1 MAKFKIIASKRVDL
15 EHSEFTV
22 EPIVDEPQPGE
33 IFALNDVIGPFE
45 YVIQTVQPVEAFR
58 KLACLNWIVED
69 NQFAGAVATS
79 RRPNATERRRNR
91 L

>member
-1 MAKFKIIASKRVDL
+1 MAKFKIISSRRVDL
-15 EHSEFTV
+15 EHCEFTV
-22 EPIVDEPQPGE
+22 EPLLDEPQPGE

-45 YVIQTVQPVEAFR
+45 YIIQTVQTFQAFR

-79 RRPNATERRRNR
+79 HRPNATERRRNR